1 MQIWEIKTDHNQRTA
16 ILEKSKQS
24 MIALLSEKS
33 KQSMIALSE
42 KSNQIMVVLYNL
54 NLKLVRVCL
63 FPSRIVENKN
73 RYHIILKDINQML
86 NS

>member
-1 MQIWEIKTDHNQRTA
+1 MQIWEIKTDHDQRTA

-42 KSNQIMVVLYNL
+42 KSNQIMVVLYN
-54 NLKLVRVCL
+54 
-63 FPSRIVENKN
+63 
-73 RYHIILKDINQML
+73 
-86 NS
+86 